1 MNFNE
6 YQEKARG
13 TAIYSNK
20 VKVLYPALGLPGE
33 TGEVCEKIKKVYR
46 DNDGIFTP
54 EKVNEIKKEL
64 GDVLWYVANLSAD
77 LNISMQEVAEMNI
90 DKLNSRKERGVLQ
103 GSGDNR

>member
-1 MNFNE
+1 MNFYE
-6 YQEKARG
+6 YQEQARA
-13 TAIYSNK
+13 TAIYADK
-20 VKVLYPALGLPGE
+20 VKVIYPALGLPGE
-33 TGEVCEKIKKVYR
+33 VGEVCEKIKKVYR
-46 DNDGIFTP
+46 DNDGVFTD

-90 DKLNSRKERGVLQ
+90 AKLNSRKERGVLQ

>member
-6 YQEKARG
+6 YQEKARA
-13 TAIYSNK
+13 TAVYSKKLK
-20 VKVLYPALGLPGE
+20 VVYPTLGLPGE

-46 DNDGIFTP
+46 DDDGVFTP

-64 GDVLWYVANLSAD
+64 GDVLWYVANLSSD
-77 LNISMQEVAEMNI
+77 LDISMQEVAEMNI
-90 DKLNSRKERGVLQ
+90 EKLYSRKERGVLQ